1 MPEYVHGYSEREALR
16 LSEQAET
23 LEKLLHHDTV
33 YPPGA
38 KVLEAGCGI
47 GAQTVILAKNNPEA
61 EITSVDISSES
72 LEKARENVARNG
84 FKNVRFLQA
93 NIFSL
98 PFEEDSFDHI
108 FVCFVLE
115 HLQNPEEALK
125 SLKKVLKPGGTLT
138 VIEGDHGSCY
148 FYPEGRNA
156 LDAWHCLIRVQAQMK
171 GNSLIGRQLY
181 PLLQESGLEDIRVE
195 PRMVYVDSS
204 KPILVDGF
212 ILKTIIP
219 MVEGVKKQ
227 ALEMEMMKEEAWE
240 KGIEELHQTARSGG
254 TFCYTFFKGRGT
266 K

>member
-1 MPEYVHGYSEREALR
+1 
-16 LSEQAET
+16 
-23 LEKLLHHDTV
+23 
-33 YPPGA
+33 
-38 KVLEAGCGI
+38 
-47 GAQTVILAKNNPEA
+47 
-61 EITSVDISSES
+61 
-72 LEKARENVARNG
+72 
-84 FKNVRFLQA
+84 
-93 NIFSL
+93 
-98 PFEEDSFDHI
+98 
-108 FVCFVLE
+108 VLE

-181 PLLQESGLEDIRVE
+181 PLLQESGLRGIRVE

-204 KPILVDGF
+204 KPELVDGF

-227 ALEMEMMKEEAWE
+227 ALEMKMMEEEAWE
-240 KGIEELHQTARSGG
+240 KGIEELHQTAGPGG